1 MRSGYWTTW
10 PTWRVAGRAGAD
22 HAAQLDRPP
31 EGAYVDFVIEGRGA
45 GHDFH
50 PRPDTLY
57 GATFFVIA
65 PEAPLAADVVTDEHR
80 AEFEDYLEQTKRVS
94 EIERQSTERPK
105 TGVFL
110 GTVNPVNGR
119 RSRCT
124 PPTTCWPSTAP
135 APSWPCRRT
144 INATWTSP
152 GRTEYPFA
160 RWWTPAVRS
169 RDFRDRH
176 ARRRD
181 VRQLRRVG
189 RAERQDSRH
198 RKDHRQ
204 A

>member
-1 MRSGYWTTW
+1 M
-10 PTWRVAGRAGAD
+10 
-22 HAAQLDRPP
+22 
-31 EGAYVDFVIEGRGA
+31 DFVIEA
-45 GHDFH
+45 EEPVTIFTT
-50 PRPDTLY
+50 RPDTLY

-65 PEAPLAADVVTDEHR
+65 PDAPLAADVVTDEHR

-105 TGVFL
+105 TGVFPCTQSIRCNGEKIPVFAADYVL
-110 GTVNPVNGR
+110 AEYGTGAIMAV
-119 RSRCT
+119 
-124 PPTTCWPSTAP
+124 P
-135 APSWPCRRT
+135 AHDQRDLD
-144 INATWTSP
+144 
-152 GRTEYPFA
+152 FA
-160 RWWTPAVRS
+160 RAYGIPVRTVVDTGGPI